1 MYSLSEGF
9 FNASFETTVR
19 LKKGDLKMRVL
30 ITGGTGALGRMV
42 VRKVVQEGHIVRVM
56 SQTLRPPSDVPDV
69 EWAHADLVLGDG
81 VREAVDGVDALI
93 HLASDFNNPE
103 AVDVEGTRQLV
114 AASRTAGVSHLVYI
128 SIVGIDDIPTRY
140 YKCKREAETII
151 ESSGV
156 PYSIQRS
163 TQFHSFVDNL
173 LSKAAR
179 VPFVL
184 PVPANFKFQSVDVS
198 EVAAR
203 LAGLLAEGPQGRA
216 VDFAGPEI
224 LNVSEMAKAWLEV
237 NGLRKTLL
245 HLPIPGAAAKALR
258 AGRNTAPIGIRGTI
272 RWREWL
278 ARNLKP
284 QVVSVKPSAN
294 AIRS

>member
-1 MYSLSEGF
+1 M
-9 FNASFETTVR
+9 
-19 LKKGDLKMRVL
+19 KVL
-30 ITGGTGALGRMV
+30 ITGGTGALGRML
-42 VRKVVQEGHIVRVM
+42 VRKVAQEGHIVRVM
-56 SQTLRPPSDVPDV
+56 SQTLRTPSVPVDV
-69 EWAHADLVLGDG
+69 EWAHGDLVSGEG
-81 VREAVDGVDALI
+81 VREAVDGIDVLF
-93 HLASDFNNPE
+93 HLASDFKNPE
-103 AVDVEGTRQLV
+103 GVDVKGTRQLV
-114 AASRTAGVSHLVYI
+114 EASRIAGVSHLVYM

-173 LSKAAR
+173 LLKAAR
-179 VPFVL
+179 VPLVMPL
-184 PVPANFKFQSVDVS
+184 PANFKFQSVDIS

-203 LAGLLAEGPQGRA
+203 LAALLAEGTQGRA

-224 LNVSEMAKAWLEV
+224 LNVSEMAKAWLDV
-237 NGLRKTLL
+237 NGLRKKLL
-245 HLPIPGAAAKALR
+245 HLPVPGAAAKALR
-258 AGRNTAPIGIRGTI
+258 AGRNTSPEGVRGTI

-278 ARNLKP
+278 ARNIKP
-284 QVVSVKPSAN
+284 QVVPVKHSAD